1 MGESLQIIA
10 QDLEIPYT
18 TAKTYVK
25 LARRALKDAH
35 SNV

>member
-1 MGESLQIIA
+1 MGESLQVIA
-10 QDLEIPYT
+10 EDLEILYT

-25 LARRALKDAH
+25 LARRALKNPD